1 MMIKIFKIVAIL
13 EGVSILL
20 LFFFAMP
27 MKYILGQKQFIY
39 PIGMVHGV
47 LFISYIVLMLVCAW
61 QYKWRLKQLLE
72 TALASLIPF
81 GTFYID
87 KKYLKNV

>member
-39 PIGMVHGV
+39 PIGMAHGI
-47 LFISYIVLMLVCAW
+47 LFVSYITLVLICQW
-61 QYKWRLKQLLE
+61 QYRWAFKQFSE
-72 TALASLIPF
+72 IILASLIPF